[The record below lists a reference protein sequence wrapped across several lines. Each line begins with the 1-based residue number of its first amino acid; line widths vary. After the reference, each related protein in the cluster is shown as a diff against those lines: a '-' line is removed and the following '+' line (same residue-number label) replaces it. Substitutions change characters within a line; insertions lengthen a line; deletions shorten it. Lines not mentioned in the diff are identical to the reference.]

1 MKTGIPQENGVL
13 ELMAL
18 LKADGVWNDPPE
30 GWEAAAAPVS
40 FNDRIKSSI
49 PLAVA

>member
-30 GWEAAAAPVS
+30 GWAAAIAPIL

-49 PLAVA
+49 PLAVG